1 MLKVTFLFLAPLSFD
16 VYIYTHIYTYTHISI
31 YLYILNNDWSNL
43 ASTLLKANEKE
54 LFKTYPKLTKKYPD
68 SQLEYT
74 GGSAKIT
81 QTLNCYYLQD
91 AVYLLKN

>member
-1 MLKVTFLFLAPLSFD
+1 MVA
-16 VYIYTHIYTYTHISI
+16 IYTKRKKCHIAFQFTKSYV
-31 YLYILNNDWSNL
+31 LQ
-43 ASTLLKANEKE
+43 ANEKE

-81 QTLNCYYLQD
+81 QTLNWNIQD
-91 AVYLLKN
+91 AVYLFEKMYIAYCYKFA

>member
-1 MLKVTFLFLAPLSFD
+1 MLHLLKYVCYGKKTNIFGS
-16 VYIYTHIYTYTHISI
+16 IYTKRKKCHIAFQFTKSYV
-31 YLYILNNDWSNL
+31 LQ
-43 ASTLLKANEKE
+43 ANEKE

-81 QTLNCYYLQD
+81 QTLN
-91 AVYLLKN
+91 

>member
-1 MLKVTFLFLAPLSFD
+1 M
-16 VYIYTHIYTYTHISI
+16 I
-31 YLYILNNDWSNL
+31 WSNL

-68 SQLEYT
+68 FSTGIYRRQHKNYPVHQLLFFT
-74 GGSAKIT
+74 GGSANFT

-91 AVYLLKN
+91 AVYLLKIS